1 MKAALRIA
9 IAQEME
15 SAGAAEASGDFQRAI
30 GHLERAHVLGQRYFL
45 VHMHTHLCMLR
56 VALRRQD
63 TRELQ
68 GQAIRLLAVIPGY
81 ITGWIPKGN
90 TGGANVSALKPMPI
104 PTDLVPLLRGY
115 SVWRDVGVRFIFVIL
130 AASVYSLWL
139 TAKGPQSAPPV
150 TGGQQ
155 PAHAWAILR

>member
-45 VHMHTHLCMLR
+45 IHMHTHLCMLR
-56 VALRRQD
+56 IALRRHD

-104 PTDLVPLLRGY
+104 PTDLAPLLSGY

-130 AASVYSLWL
+130 AASVYNLFV
-139 TAKGPQSAPPV
+139 TAKGPQSPSPLADGHRPGHV
-150 TGGQQ
+150 WT
-155 PAHAWAILR
+155 AL